1 MLRSLA
7 LYPIEPIGHR
17 YIASSGVR
25 THARRPELES
35 GALDHS
41 AMLADVCFVRSNN
54 SYATTTGF
62 EPVRQFVSR
71 FLVYRLNHSARLPNV
86 PYEGVSDTGN

>member
-7 LYPIEPIGHR
+7 LYPIEPIGLGVSFR
-17 YIASSGVR
+17 SSNNSYFVTCVPFASGGIR

-41 AMLADVCFVRSNN
+41 ATLALGVSFRSSNN
-54 SYATTTGF
+54 SF
-62 EPVRQFVSR
+62 FR
-71 FLVYRLNHSARLPNV
+71 YRDSNPGQRIESPLS
-86 PYEGVSDTGN
+86 